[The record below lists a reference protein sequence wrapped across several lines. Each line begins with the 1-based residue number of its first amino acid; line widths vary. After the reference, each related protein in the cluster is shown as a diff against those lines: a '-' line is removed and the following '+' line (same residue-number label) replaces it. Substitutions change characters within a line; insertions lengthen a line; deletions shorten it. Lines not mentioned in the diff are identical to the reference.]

1 MYCLHC
7 GNKINDG
14 ENFCWNCGKA
24 VHNNSSQINLAGLSN
39 TGGIKLDKIS
49 VAFLVMSF
57 IVLIVMLILPV
68 ISIPLG
74 DNHKWML
81 SDTIITGASRFVTK
95 DSIINTMSPVCF
107 VLILTAL
114 ILVVVA
120 AIYKKYSLSA
130 IASAANIIIL
140 YIYLSVSSSWY
151 DNMMW
156 EHYSDPNP
164 LSFDV
169 GGVFIILLSIATV
182 VLSLYSLRKQKSE
195 KFE

>member
-1 MYCLHC
+1 MYCRHC
-7 GNKINDG
+7 GNKIN
-14 ENFCWNCGKA
+14 EEEKFCRNCGKDI
-24 VHNNSSQINLAGLSN
+24 HNNSSQLNLTVLSN
-39 TGGIKLDKIS
+39 SGGIKLDKTS

-57 IVLIVMLILPV
+57 IVLIVMLVLPV

-81 SDTIITGASRFVTK
+81 SDTIITGVSRFVTK

-107 VLILTAL
+107 VLMLTAL
-114 ILVVVA
+114 ILIVVA

-140 YIYLSVSSSWY
+140 YIYLSISSSWY
-151 DNMMW
+151 DDMMW

-169 GGVFIILLSIATV
+169 GGVFIILLSISTV
-182 VLSLYSLRKQKSE
+182 ALSLYNLRKQKSKKSE
-195 KFE
+195 